1 MFTTMLFSCILVF
14 FILLFF
20 FFLSFPLNFE
30 SKRKMISPIAG
41 SWKSTANAENILQ
54 GDYSEQS
61 HFSISVGSPCVAKGS
76 GKGKDPS
83 SSKVKQA
90 LSKVLAQLPT
100 GSIPWH
106 PLPISKIS
114 ARGILE
120 VASGY
125 TVVSSHTTEIQSG
138 SFLWDSES
146 AFFFVVGLASQEMA
160 VSFSSEL
167 AKDGQRRRNWK

>member
-1 MFTTMLFSCILVF
+1 
-14 FILLFF
+14 
-20 FFLSFPLNFE
+20 
-30 SKRKMISPIAG
+30 
-41 SWKSTANAENILQ
+41 
-54 GDYSEQS
+54 
-61 HFSISVGSPCVAKGS
+61 
-76 GKGKDPS
+76 
-83 SSKVKQA
+83 
-90 LSKVLAQLPT
+90 
-100 GSIPWH
+100 
-106 PLPISKIS
+106 
-114 ARGILE
+114 